1 MRREQIK
8 NQSSLLRVNT
18 CYFSVV
24 HFFISLYSPPSK
36 RRSLVT
42 DGDGTSLFFFDPL
55 SAKDLGLHPLAELS
69 RPGQTGTA
77 RRRVH
82 PGRPPHFRQRDP
94 NTEDVPLSNKLSK
107 ARKGSYRSNN
117 KNVVIN
123 KGFKDWQDSIVL
135 NYTHGL

>member
-1 MRREQIK
+1 M
-8 NQSSLLRVNT
+8 LRVNT

-69 RPGQTGTA
+69 RPGLEQHEEGFTQTDRHTSAKGTPIL
-77 RRRVH
+77 RTFH
-82 PGRPPHFRQRDP
+82 
-94 NTEDVPLSNKLSK
+94 
-107 ARKGSYRSNN
+107 
-117 KNVVIN
+117 
-123 KGFKDWQDSIVL
+123 
-135 NYTHGL
+135 